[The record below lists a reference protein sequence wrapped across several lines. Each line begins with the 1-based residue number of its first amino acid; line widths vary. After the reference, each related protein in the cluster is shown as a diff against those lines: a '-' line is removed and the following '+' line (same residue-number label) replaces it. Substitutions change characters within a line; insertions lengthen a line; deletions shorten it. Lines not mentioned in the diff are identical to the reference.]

1 MRKSVPSEESSTT
14 INCLRTSSVHLLQQ
28 YFKIK
33 HYRSTAYQGFTA
45 SSKEPGKP
53 LLSFSYKE
61 LDTHVYQAPVKK
73 ILQSDYFVPAN
84 SNI

>member
-1 MRKSVPSEESSTT
+1 VYTCYSNISKLST
-14 INCLRTSSVHLLQQ
+14 
-28 YFKIK
+28 
-33 HYRSTAYQGFTA
+33 TAYQGFTA

-84 SNI
+84 SNV